1 MILSEEQARQRWCP
15 HARVIGIAK
24 DGGNLGRIVT
34 GYNRDHPDGNI
45 PACIASHCMA
55 WRWYEPKTLR
65 DIDLVT
71 SDVVA
76 SAPRTGY
83 CGLSGIPQYGD

>member
-1 MILSEEQARQRWCP
+1 VLLSEEEARQRWCP
-15 HARVIGIAK
+15 HARAMGYAR
-24 DGGNLGRIVT
+24 DAGNITKLVA

-55 WRWYEPKTLR
+55 WRWSEPKTLK

-76 SAPRTGY
+76 SPPRLGF